1 MDYKVAGTVNGITA
15 IQMDLKIQGI
25 DIDILSKALAQAK
38 EARLI
43 ILNKMAQ
50 VIDKSKTELSV
61 YAPRIITIK
70 VPSEKVKDVIGPSGK
85 IIKKII
91 ELTGVKIDIEDDG
104 NINISA
110 VDMDACN
117 KAMDMIKEIVQDP
130 EIDKIYRGKVKK

>member
-1 MDYKVAGTVNGITA
+1 
-15 IQMDLKIQGI
+15 MDLKIQGI

-70 VPSEKVKDVIGPSGK
+70 VPSEKVKDIETFK
-85 IIKKII
+85 IIK
-91 ELTGVKIDIEDDG
+91 
-104 NINISA
+104 NN
-110 VDMDACN
+110 
-117 KAMDMIKEIVQDP
+117 
-130 EIDKIYRGKVKK
+130 